1 MTGHHDRRPVDWGAV
16 RARLARQNTALE
28 DIFSGRG
35 RWADALLDRRAEELA
50 VPPQITEIS
59 RTAVLIARG
68 AETHY
73 ALALRHLAH
82 IVPLP
87 RLARVPGAPP
97 AVLGLIATGGRVMRL
112 FDLDRLCGSQEGRG
126 PAGGGATPGDGYAV
140 VLRTPGRRPAAL
152 RLATVERVAELDL
165 STFTEALPEQGADRT
180 FVRGLTAERVAILDM
195 AAILD
200 AVTAA

>member
-1 MTGHHDRRPVDWGAV
+1 MSGDHERRPVDWGAV
-16 RARLARQNTALE
+16 RARLARQNAALE

-35 RWADALLDRRAEELA
+35 RWADAVLDRRAAELA
-50 VPPQITEIS
+50 VPPQMTRIS

-68 AETHY
+68 AEMRY

-97 AVLGLIATGGRVMRL
+97 AVLGVIATGGRVMRL
-112 FDLDRLCGSQEGRG
+112 FDLDRLCG
-126 PAGGGATPGDGYAV
+126 GGAADGTAAGDGYAV
-140 VLRTPGRRPAAL
+140 VLRTGDRRPAAL
-152 RLATVERVAELDL
+152 RLATVERVEELDL
-165 STFTEALPEQGADRT
+165 STFAEAPPEPDQRAEQSY
-180 FVRGLTAERVAILDM
+180 VRGLTAERVAILDM